1 MFPLLD
7 PQRPRTLGVVIADV
21 SGKGIAAALL
31 MAFVRPI
38 MRTALDRSG
47 DPVEALNRT
56 NRILVEERPTGLL
69 VTVLAGTL
77 DLDTGELVFANAGH
91 EPPLLVPGDGAAP
104 RWIEGHGT
112 LIGAFRDPDL
122 ERCRVTI
129 PPGGRLLL
137 YTDGITDA
145 TSPAGERYG
154 EDRLRRAA
162 ARDEARARTRA
173 PGQTNAGGGPA
184 TAGETVL
191 RVIDGVLRFQGEAD
205 PADDLALLVLRRL
218 PAG

>member
-1 MFPLLD
+1 
-7 PQRPRTLGVVIADV
+7 V

-69 VTVLAGTL
+69 VTVLAATL
-77 DLDTGELVFANAGH
+77 DLDSGELVFANAGH
-91 EPPLLVPGDGAAP
+91 EPPLLVPGDGSEP

-112 LIGAFRDPDL
+112 LIGAFRDPAL
-122 ERCRVTI
+122 ERCSVTI
-129 PPGGRLLL
+129 PPAGRLLL

-145 TSPAGERYG
+145 TSPAGERFG
-154 EDRLRRAA
+154 EGRLREIAGAGRSKL
-162 ARDEARARTRA
+162 
-173 PGQTNAGGGPA
+173 PGQTNAGGGQA
-184 TAGETVL
+184 TAGETVQG
-191 RVIDGVLRFQGEAD
+191 VIGDVLRFQGEAD